1 MPRWGCRFIVIASL
15 LVIALTMVIY
25 PIVAQVLV
33 PGPIGDLW
41 TDKGG
46 QGYNVDDGSYRLF
59 ETIIFYFEFDVRVSS
74 PCLRFIGPYGEVSP
88 LCMNIRPEPEKTY
101 SIPIYF
107 NEERDIGE
115 WTIILEATLEES
127 NERVEADRLH
137 IWITGQT
144 TTTTITT
151 TTELGVKFRGIVWN
165 EPSEPYDIVVKID
178 EILMD
183 PEGRLSL
190 EDMAHLDIAE
200 SLPAPNID
208 WPLHKGDRVEIYAR
222 HYEYG
227 YRNGQYDICVWVY
240 LMEYPYDGYVKK
252 LEELKVD
259 AYTDRGGQGPNV
271 PDGTYYVGERVI
283 IYCSVSSAVDELT
296 VILYKP
302 GGEKLV
308 LHHGS
313 WPGGVFQTSGIAGYP
328 LGERR
333 VVCQARRGNS
343 FAEDE
348 TTYTVRERREECRLE
363 ITDVFIDPHP
373 VRVGDRFRVSVTV
386 RNIGS
391 SSVCI
396 SPHLDFHIEW
406 YPRDSLKAHPL
417 LCGTPPQELP
427 PGGEMGAG
435 YCGSLEAL
443 KPGIVT
449 LRITVSGCV
458 GHTPPGETCCGCESP
473 EVSCTATKEYD
484 LEILPR
490 EEFKVDIWTDRGG
503 RGYLRPDGTYYVG
516 EYGEVYFEANRRAY
530 VHVYEEYPGG
540 TKMLYEGWIDGN
552 RVYRISG
559 TYKAPAGDRLLVI
572 KAEDEHGNGAYDECL
587 VHVIAEETVTT
598 TTTIT
603 STITETEYAEKTTYT
618 TVHVWTTTTKTKW
631 VESNAYTTTTVT
643 RTATTW
649 ITVTTTTTV
658 TSTSSYTSS
667 AAIAFTAIPATTAF
681 LKARRRWRKK

>member
-1 MPRWGCRFIVIASL
+1 LPQRGCRFIVIAFL
-15 LVIALTMVIY
+15 LVIALTVVIY
-25 PIVAQVLV
+25 PIAAQVLV
-33 PGPIGDLW
+33 PDTIGDLW

-46 QGYNVDDGSYRLF
+46 QGYNVDDGSYWLF
-59 ETIIFYFEFDVRVSS
+59 ETIIFYFEFDVRVSY

-115 WTIILEATLEES
+115 WTVILEATLEES

-208 WPLHKGDRVEIYAR
+208 WPLHKGDKVEIYAR
-222 HYEYG
+222 HYEYDCWSG
-227 YRNGQYDICVWVY
+227 EYSICVWVHS
-240 LMEYPYDGYVKK
+240 MENPNDGYVKK

-259 AYTDRGGQGPNV
+259 IHTDKGGRGLNV
-271 PDGTYYVGERVI
+271 PDGTYYVGERVT
-283 IYCSVSSAVDELT
+283 IYCSVNSAVDDLMMALFKPNGEEL
-296 VILYKP
+296 IL
-302 GGEKLV
+302 
-308 LHHGS
+308 HQGS
-313 WPGGVFQTSGIAGYP
+313 WPGGTFQTSGTAGYP
-328 LGERR
+328 LGERKVMCR
-333 VVCQARRGNS
+333 ARKGDD
-343 FAEDE
+343 FAEDV
-348 TTYTVRERREECRLE
+348 TTFVVEEKHEECKLE
-363 ITDVFIDPHP
+363 ITDVSIEPYP
-373 VRVGDRFRVSVTV
+373 VRVGDRFRVGVTV

-391 SSVCI
+391 STVCLI
-396 SPHLDFHIEW
+396 PVVADIEW
-406 YPRDSLKAHPL
+406 YPRDSLKEHPL
-417 LCGTPPQELP
+417 IGLPPPQELP
-427 PGGEMGAG
+427 PGGEIGACYVG
-435 YCGSLEAL
+435 WLEAL
-443 KPGIVT
+443 KPGPVH

-458 GHTPPGETCCGCESP
+458 GHAPPGETYCECESP

-503 RGYLRPDGTYYVG
+503 QGYLRPDGTYYVS

-540 TKMLYEGWIDGN
+540 TIMLYEGWIDGN

-559 TYKAPAGDRLLVI
+559 TYKTPPGDRLFVI
-572 KAEDEHGNGAYDECL
+572 KAEDEYGHGAYDECL
-587 VHVIAEETVTT
+587 VHVIAGETVTIT
-598 TTTIT
+598 TAIT

-618 TVHVWTTTTKTKW
+618 TVHVWTTITKTKW
-631 VESNAYTTTTVT
+631 VESSTYTTNTVT
-643 RTATTW
+643 RTTTTW
-649 ITVTTTTTV
+649 TTVTTTTTV
-658 TSTSSYTSS
+658 TSISSYTSS
-667 AAIAFTAIPATTAF
+667 TAIALTAIPATAAF
-681 LKARRRWRKK
+681 LKAGRRWRKK

>member
-1 MPRWGCRFIVIASL
+1 MAQ
-15 LVIALTMVIY
+15 ALI
-25 PIVAQVLV
+25 
-33 PGPIGDLW
+33 PGAVGDLW

-59 ETIIFYFEFDVRVSS
+59 EIVVFYFEFDVRVSY

-88 LCMNIRPEPEKTY
+88 LCMNIRPEPGKTY
-101 SIPIYF
+101 NIPIYF

-115 WTIILEATLEES
+115 WTIILEATSEES
-127 NERVEADRLH
+127 GERIEVDRLH

-144 TTTTITT
+144 TTTTTT
-151 TTELGVKFRGIVWN
+151 TPTE
-165 EPSEPYDIVVKID
+165 
-178 EILMD
+178 
-183 PEGRLSL
+183 
-190 EDMAHLDIAE
+190 
-200 SLPAPNID
+200 
-208 WPLHKGDRVEIYAR
+208 
-222 HYEYG
+222 
-227 YRNGQYDICVWVY
+227 
-240 LMEYPYDGYVKK
+240 
-252 LEELKVD
+252 EELEVD
-259 AYTDRGGQGPNV
+259 VYTNRGGRGLNV
-271 PDGTYYVGERVI
+271 PDGTYYVGERVT

-302 GGEKLV
+302 GGERLI
-308 LHHGS
+308 LHQGY
-313 WPGGVFQTSGIAGYP
+313 WPGGVFQTSGTAGYP
-328 LGERR
+328 LGERK
-333 VVCQARRGNS
+333 VICEARRGNS
-343 FAEDE
+343 FAEDA
-348 TTYTVRERREECRLE
+348 TVYVVEEKHEECKLE
-363 ITDVFIDPHP
+363 ITDVSIEPYP
-373 VRVGDRFRVSVTV
+373 VRVGDKFGVSVKV

-435 YCGSLEAL
+435 YCGYLEAL
-443 KPGIVT
+443 KPGLVT
-449 LRITVSGCV
+449 LRITVSGCI
-458 GHTPPGETCCGCESP
+458 GHAPAGETGCGCESP

-503 RGYLRPDGTYYVG
+503 QGYLIPDGTYYVG

-540 TKMLYEGWIDGN
+540 TIKLYEGWIDGN

-559 TYKAPAGDRLLVI
+559 TYKAPSGDRLFVI
-572 KAEDEHGNGAYDECL
+572 KAEDEYGDGAYDECL

-631 VESNAYTTTTVT
+631 VESSTYTTTTT
-643 RTATTW
+643 TKTTTTW
-649 ITVTTTTTV
+649 TTVTTTTTV
-658 TSTSSYTSS
+658 TATSSYTSS
-667 AAIAFTAIPATTAF
+667 AAIAFIAIPATAAF
-681 LKARRRWRKK
+681 LNARRRWRKK